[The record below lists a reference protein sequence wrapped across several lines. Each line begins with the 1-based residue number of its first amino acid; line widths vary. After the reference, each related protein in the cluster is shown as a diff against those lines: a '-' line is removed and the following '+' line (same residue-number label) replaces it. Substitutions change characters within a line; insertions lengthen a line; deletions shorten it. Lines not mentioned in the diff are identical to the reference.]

1 MAIFKTYR
9 FNYIFIPCFV
19 LFIFSFMFFFIPNT
33 SAATQVTL
41 EWSPNSE
48 PDLAGYT
55 VFAREDG
62 QLYDYTNPSWEGTEA
77 TATIY
82 NIDDTKTHYF
92 VARAFDSEGFESGDS
107 NEVCLTSGLV
117 QEAENGILYGAF
129 ETASDSAASNGQY
142 VQVLDGFGARG
153 DGPDEAHKI
162 EYTFTVL
169 NAGLYQIKGW
179 VYSDSAG
186 SDSFWV
192 KVNGSPTAGYLW
204 DVFQNTSYQT
214 DYVNDRYN
222 ADPVK
227 VMLEAGINVITIYLR
242 EDGTRLDK
250 IELEPL
256 GDNQPPTAHA
266 GPDQTVDEGQ
276 LIALNG
282 SNSTD
287 PDDGIASYHW
297 VQTGGSVTLSDPN
310 SQQATFTA
318 PDVDEGGA
326 SLIFELTVVDQSG
339 LESTDSC
346 VVNVTWL
353 NEPPQ
358 ADAGTDKTV
367 NEGGVVT
374 LDGSSSLDIDD
385 GIDVYSWTQNSGPT
399 VTLSNPTS
407 SQPTFTAPNVGPDGA
422 SLTFNLTVTDA
433 GGLQDTDSCIVN
445 ISWQNEPPT
454 AIVAEEYIEANTGA
468 TVTLD
473 GSESTDADDGVA
485 SYLWTQVDGTPVTLS
500 DPILAV
506 TTFAVPETDQQ
517 GSNLTFQLMV
527 TDAGG
532 LQSTAN
538 CLVYITQTP
547 IPDAGSD
554 QTVDY
559 GQIVTLNSNST
570 DPDGE
575 IVSYQWTQISGT
587 PVTLSDP
594 TSAQPTFTA
603 PDVGPDGDILT
614 FSLTVTDNSG
624 LQGTDI
630 CTIVVNPSSGG
641 DQPGQ
646 VTLEWSP
653 NSEPDL
659 AGYRVF
665 LREDGQ
671 SYDYTNP
678 SWEGTGAMCTIYDL
692 DDTKTY
698 YFVARAF
705 DSEGFESG
713 DSNEVCLAQT
723 SGSGGEKIIEA
734 EDMPIKTT
742 GGSTTD
748 GWNIWSNGYIA
759 DDVNFQTE
767 GTYTFDVTAKGSFAG
782 GAWPI
787 MEVRI
792 DQTNVATVTV
802 DSSNWTVYTIE
813 AYVTSGMHEVA
824 IAFTNDYYNS
834 PEDRNLLIDKIIV
847 TESGN
852 NEPPIA
858 NAGQDQTTDAGQ
870 LVTLEAEDMP
880 IKTTGGST
888 TDGWNIWSNGYIAD
902 DVNFQTEGTYTFDVT
917 AKGSFAGGAWP
928 IMEVRIDQTNV
939 GTVTVDSSNWTVY
952 TIEAYVTSGTHEV
965 AIAFTNDYYNSP
977 EDRNLLIDKI
987 IVTDA
992 GQLVTL
998 NGSNSTDPDDGIASY
1013 HWVQTGGTP
1022 VTLSDPNSQQATFTA
1037 PGVETTGVSLTF
1049 ELTVVDHGGLENM
1062 DTCVVNVIW

>member
-1 MAIFKTYR
+1 
-9 FNYIFIPCFV
+9 
-19 LFIFSFMFFFIPNT
+19 
-33 SAATQVTL
+33 
-41 EWSPNSE
+41 
-48 PDLAGYT
+48 
-55 VFAREDG
+55 
-62 QLYDYTNPSWEGTEA
+62 
-77 TATIY
+77 
-82 NIDDTKTHYF
+82 
-92 VARAFDSEGFESGDS
+92 
-107 NEVCLTSGLV
+107 
-117 QEAENGILYGAF
+117 
-129 ETASDSAASNGQY
+129 
-142 VQVLDGFGARG
+142 
-153 DGPDEAHKI
+153 
-162 EYTFTVL
+162 
-169 NAGLYQIKGW
+169 
-179 VYSDSAG
+179 
-186 SDSFWV
+186 
-192 KVNGSPTAGYLW
+192 
-204 DVFQNTSYQT
+204 
-214 DYVNDRYN
+214 
-222 ADPVK
+222 
-227 VMLEAGINVITIYLR
+227 
-242 EDGTRLDK
+242 
-250 IELEPL
+250 
-256 GDNQPPTAHA
+256 
-266 GPDQTVDEGQ
+266 
-276 LIALNG
+276 
-282 SNSTD
+282 
-287 PDDGIASYHW
+287 
-297 VQTGGSVTLSDPN
+297 
-310 SQQATFTA
+310 
-318 PDVDEGGA
+318 
-326 SLIFELTVVDQSG
+326 
-339 LESTDSC
+339 
-346 VVNVTWL
+346 
-353 NEPPQ
+353 
-358 ADAGTDKTV
+358 
-367 NEGGVVT
+367 
-374 LDGSSSLDIDD
+374 
-385 GIDVYSWTQNSGPT
+385 
-399 VTLSNPTS
+399 
-407 SQPTFTAPNVGPDGA
+407 
-422 SLTFNLTVTDA
+422 
-433 GGLQDTDSCIVN
+433 
-445 ISWQNEPPT
+445 
-454 AIVAEEYIEANTGA
+454 
-468 TVTLD
+468 
-473 GSESTDADDGVA
+473 
-485 SYLWTQVDGTPVTLS
+485 
-500 DPILAV
+500 
-506 TTFAVPETDQQ
+506 
-517 GSNLTFQLMV
+517 
-527 TDAGG
+527 
-532 LQSTAN
+532 
-538 CLVYITQTP
+538 
-547 IPDAGSD
+547 
-554 QTVDY
+554 
-559 GQIVTLNSNST
+559 
-570 DPDGE
+570 
-575 IVSYQWTQISGT
+575 
-587 PVTLSDP
+587 VTLSDP

-792 DQTNVATVTV
+792 DQTNV
-802 DSSNWTVYTIE
+802 
-813 AYVTSGMHEVA
+813 
-824 IAFTNDYYNS
+824 
-834 PEDRNLLIDKIIV
+834 
-847 TESGN
+847 
-852 NEPPIA
+852 
-858 NAGQDQTTDAGQ
+858 
-870 LVTLEAEDMP
+870 
-880 IKTTGGST
+880 
-888 TDGWNIWSNGYIAD
+888 
-902 DVNFQTEGTYTFDVT
+902 
-917 AKGSFAGGAWP
+917 
-928 IMEVRIDQTNV
+928 

>member
-297 VQTGGSVTLSDPN
+297 VQTGGSPVILSDPN

-318 PDVDEGGA
+318 PDVDEGGV

-407 SQPTFTAPNVGPDGA
+407 SQPTFTAPNVGSDGA

-454 AIVAEEYIEANTGA
+454 AVVIPDYMETTEGSLVR
-468 TVTLD
+468 LD
-473 GSESTDADDGVA
+473 GSASKDSDDGIA
-485 SYLWTQVDGTPVTLS
+485 SYLWTQVDGDPVS
-500 DPILAV
+500 
-506 TTFAVPETDQQ
+506 
-517 GSNLTFQLMV
+517 
-527 TDAGG
+527 
-532 LQSTAN
+532 
-538 CLVYITQTP
+538 
-547 IPDAGSD
+547 
-554 QTVDY
+554 
-559 GQIVTLNSNST
+559 
-570 DPDGE
+570 
-575 IVSYQWTQISGT
+575 
-587 PVTLSDP
+587 LSDP
-594 TSAQPTFTA
+594 TSAVTTITA
-603 PDVGPDGDILT
+603 PKTDSLDKNLKFKLTVKDHGGLQSSADSFIYIRQKELSNNPPASDFSYATMWRKTVRFTDRSTDSDGTIVSWFWNFGDGKTSTRKNPWHRYRKIRNYSVT
-614 FSLTVTDNSG
+614 LTVTD
-624 LQGTDI
+624 D
-630 CTIVVNPSSGG
+630 GG
-641 DQPGQ
+641 
-646 VTLEWSP
+646 VSKSTS
-653 NSEPDL
+653 
-659 AGYRVF
+659 
-665 LREDGQ
+665 
-671 SYDYTNP
+671 
-678 SWEGTGAMCTIYDL
+678 
-692 DDTKTY
+692 KTV
-698 YFVARAF
+698 FVA
-705 DSEGFESG
+705 
-713 DSNEVCLAQT
+713 
-723 SGSGGEKIIEA
+723 K
-734 EDMPIKTT
+734 
-742 GGSTTD
+742 
-748 GWNIWSNGYIA
+748 
-759 DDVNFQTE
+759 
-767 GTYTFDVTAKGSFAG
+767 
-782 GAWPI
+782 
-787 MEVRI
+787 
-792 DQTNVATVTV
+792 
-802 DSSNWTVYTIE
+802 
-813 AYVTSGMHEVA
+813 
-824 IAFTNDYYNS
+824 
-834 PEDRNLLIDKIIV
+834 
-847 TESGN
+847 
-852 NEPPIA
+852 
-858 NAGQDQTTDAGQ
+858 
-870 LVTLEAEDMP
+870 
-880 IKTTGGST
+880 
-888 TDGWNIWSNGYIAD
+888 
-902 DVNFQTEGTYTFDVT
+902 
-917 AKGSFAGGAWP
+917 
-928 IMEVRIDQTNV
+928 
-939 GTVTVDSSNWTVY
+939 
-952 TIEAYVTSGTHEV
+952 
-965 AIAFTNDYYNSP
+965 
-977 EDRNLLIDKI
+977 
-987 IVTDA
+987 
-992 GQLVTL
+992 
-998 NGSNSTDPDDGIASY
+998 
-1013 HWVQTGGTP
+1013 
-1022 VTLSDPNSQQATFTA
+1022 
-1037 PGVETTGVSLTF
+1037 
-1049 ELTVVDHGGLENM
+1049 
-1062 DTCVVNVIW
+1062 

>member
-1 MAIFKTYR
+1 
-9 FNYIFIPCFV
+9 
-19 LFIFSFMFFFIPNT
+19 
-33 SAATQVTL
+33 
-41 EWSPNSE
+41 
-48 PDLAGYT
+48 
-55 VFAREDG
+55 
-62 QLYDYTNPSWEGTEA
+62 
-77 TATIY
+77 
-82 NIDDTKTHYF
+82 
-92 VARAFDSEGFESGDS
+92 
-107 NEVCLTSGLV
+107 
-117 QEAENGILYGAF
+117 
-129 ETASDSAASNGQY
+129 
-142 VQVLDGFGARG
+142 
-153 DGPDEAHKI
+153 
-162 EYTFTVL
+162 
-169 NAGLYQIKGW
+169 
-179 VYSDSAG
+179 
-186 SDSFWV
+186 
-192 KVNGSPTAGYLW
+192 
-204 DVFQNTSYQT
+204 
-214 DYVNDRYN
+214 
-222 ADPVK
+222 
-227 VMLEAGINVITIYLR
+227 
-242 EDGTRLDK
+242 
-250 IELEPL
+250 
-256 GDNQPPTAHA
+256 
-266 GPDQTVDEGQ
+266 
-276 LIALNG
+276 
-282 SNSTD
+282 
-287 PDDGIASYHW
+287 
-297 VQTGGSVTLSDPN
+297 
-310 SQQATFTA
+310 
-318 PDVDEGGA
+318 
-326 SLIFELTVVDQSG
+326 
-339 LESTDSC
+339 
-346 VVNVTWL
+346 
-353 NEPPQ
+353 
-358 ADAGTDKTV
+358 
-367 NEGGVVT
+367 
-374 LDGSSSLDIDD
+374 
-385 GIDVYSWTQNSGPT
+385 
-399 VTLSNPTS
+399 
-407 SQPTFTAPNVGPDGA
+407 
-422 SLTFNLTVTDA
+422 
-433 GGLQDTDSCIVN
+433 
-445 ISWQNEPPT
+445 
-454 AIVAEEYIEANTGA
+454 
-468 TVTLD
+468 
-473 GSESTDADDGVA
+473 
-485 SYLWTQVDGTPVTLS
+485 
-500 DPILAV
+500 
-506 TTFAVPETDQQ
+506 
-517 GSNLTFQLMV
+517 
-527 TDAGG
+527 
-532 LQSTAN
+532 
-538 CLVYITQTP
+538 
-547 IPDAGSD
+547 
-554 QTVDY
+554 
-559 GQIVTLNSNST
+559 
-570 DPDGE
+570 
-575 IVSYQWTQISGT
+575 
-587 PVTLSDP
+587 
-594 TSAQPTFTA
+594 
-603 PDVGPDGDILT
+603 
-614 FSLTVTDNSG
+614 
-624 LQGTDI
+624 
-630 CTIVVNPSSGG
+630 SSGG